1 MQPATTSPLML
12 FDTHCHL
19 DVAAFDLDRNDV
31 WARAQEA
38 GVARLVNPA
47 YDLASCRRAIKLAG
61 EHAGIYAAVG
71 IHPNDCT
78 AFDDDLPAL
87 RELVK
92 QPKVV
97 AIGEIGLDYHWDRT
111 TPAQQATAFV
121 AQLALAREFNLP
133 VIVHCRDAYDDTLAL
148 LETHA
153 RGLRVVLHAFAG
165 RIEHAERA
173 LQNGWHI
180 GIGGPVTYRKAE
192 NLREVAGA
200 IPLERML
207 LETDS
212 PYLPPHPHRGQ
223 RNEPARLALVAESV
237 SQVRG
242 VSLKRVADETTSAAM
257 TFFGL

>member
-1 MQPATTSPLML
+1 ML

-19 DVAAFDLDRNDV
+19 DAGAFDADRDEV

-47 YDLASCRRAIKLAG
+47 YDLASCRRAIELAAQ
-61 EHAGIYAAVG
+61 HTHIHAAVG
-71 IHPNDCT
+71 IHPNDCAT
-78 AFDDDLPAL
+78 FDDDLPAL
-87 RELVK
+87 RALIG

-97 AIGEIGLDYHWDRT
+97 AIGEIGLDYHWERT
-111 TPAQQATAFV
+111 TPAQQAAAFV

-133 VIVHCRDAYDDTLAL
+133 VIVHCRDAYDDALAL
-148 LETHA
+148 LEAHA
-153 RGLRVVLHAFAG
+153 RGLRVVLHAFGG
-165 RIEHAERA
+165 RMEHAERA
-173 LQNGWHI
+173 LAQGWHI

-200 IPLERML
+200 IPLDHML

-212 PYLPPHPHRGQ
+212 PYLPPHPYRGQ
-223 RNEPARLALVAESV
+223 RNEPAWVALVAESV

-242 VSLKRVADETTSAAM
+242 VSLARVADETTSAAM